1 MKMRVFLIVL
11 IILLPG
17 CLEEDVGVDNE
28 EIDDLID
35 DSMNNLTHSN
45 VTLYIFHG
53 ESLENST
60 AEFTIR
66 IMLNHTAAP
75 LHSDNMYKHVIAG
88 NFNMT
93 HFHRIID
100 DFMIQGGDFE
110 NHDGTGGYAADWYG
124 VCNGNNDNVNESD
137 CPQESWN
144 VPLEADNGLQH
155 LKCTISMA
163 RTTYPH
169 TAGSQFFLIPDD
181 IEHHAWL
188 DGEYSVFGEI
198 TDGCE
203 HVTTISQ
210 VATDDSDRPTTPVI
224 IYRAE
229 HHWQNE

>member
-17 CLEEDVGVDNE
+17 CLVEDVSVDNE

-35 DSMNNLTHSN
+35 DSMNIRTYSY

-75 LHSDNMYKHVIAG
+75 QHSDNMYKHVIAG

-110 NHDGTGGYAADWYG
+110 NHDGTGGYAADWYVFAMVIMTTLTKAIVLKNHG
-124 VCNGNNDNVNESD
+124 MCPLKQTMVCSILSV
-137 CPQESWN
+137 QFQW
-144 VPLEADNGLQH
+144 LEPP
-155 LKCTISMA
+155 T
-163 RTTYPH
+163 
-169 TAGSQFFLIPDD
+169 LIP
-181 IEHHAWL
+181 L
-188 DGEYSVFGEI
+188 DHNFS
-198 TDGCE
+198 
-203 HVTTISQ
+203 
-210 VATDDSDRPTTPVI
+210 
-224 IYRAE
+224 
-229 HHWQNE
+229 